1 MRGGRREG
9 AGRKLKWAHGKT
21 TTIRVPEALASEV
34 LQLARQ
40 LDLGIQF
47 DNVANSKT
55 IDLSGVPI
63 QHLDEQPVI
72 AVKDLLRKGFKIR
85 PLKVVDA
92 LRKELDRIR

>member
-1 MRGGRREG
+1 MRGGRRKG

-34 LQLARQ
+34 LRLARQ

-47 DNVANSKT
+47 DNVANSKA
-55 IDLSGVPI
+55 IDLTGIPI
-63 QHLDEQPVI
+63 HHLDEQPVI

-85 PLKVVDA
+85 PLKLVDS
-92 LRKELDRIR
+92 LRKEIDRIR